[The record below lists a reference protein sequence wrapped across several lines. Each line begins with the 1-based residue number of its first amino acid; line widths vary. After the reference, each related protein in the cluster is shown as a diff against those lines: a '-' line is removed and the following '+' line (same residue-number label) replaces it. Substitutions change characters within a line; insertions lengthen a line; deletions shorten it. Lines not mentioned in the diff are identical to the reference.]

1 MNFSE
6 LAVGDIAIFT
16 QQFNASDFAAFELLS
31 RDSNSLHH
39 NVQYAHESGYPSPI
53 VPIHLTS
60 LPLSRVAGCIFPG
73 KSSLYLKHSVT
84 ALNPVY
90 YDNSLTYSAKIASK
104 SDSARLITI
113 QTICFNKSTSNVAF
127 VAEMSVKSRHDDDE
141 ITLSSDIKYI
151 HSSTKRSIVILGASS
166 SIGSSIALE
175 LAKMNYDLILVYK
188 KDGRIFSDLLSKLN
202 QMRCKHSSIQAD
214 LASSHDLHRLSNFL
228 EQISNNFELHGI
240 IQCACPSIYSPLDL
254 HIKVGY
260 EALKSCVDSILPS
273 LISRQDGII
282 AFISSIATERF
293 QGSSWDSYIM
303 GKTIAD
309 KYLHRISS
317 ENIRYGLRC
326 ISLMPSGVDTDFI
339 NGMDLNRE
347 NLLSPIQVADEFAS
361 KLKESSQSGTLV
373 IENNSTF
380 WKEFGSGNISTIDN
394 NSLKKSS
401 VETEYSKQSSHRS
414 RSDSEIVNGKSVEEK
429 LFETF
434 ARVFD
439 ISPDKLT
446 QSATINNIPEWD
458 SLSHLSLVCEV
469 ESNFSIEL
477 SAQEIQDAL
486 SFKSLRDIIVSK
498 D

>member
-53 VPIHLTS
+53 VPIHLTT

-127 VAEMSVKSRHDDDE
+127 VAEMSVKSRHDDVE

-151 HSSTKRSIVILGASS
+151 PSSTKRSIVVLGASS

-260 EALKSCVDSILPS
+260 EALKSCVDTILPS
-273 LISRQDGII
+273 LICRQDGII
-282 AFISSIATERF
+282 AFITSIATERF

-380 WKEFGSGNISTIDN
+380 WKEFGSSNISTIDN
-394 NSLKKSS
+394 NSLKKNS
-401 VETEYSKQSSHRS
+401 VDTEYSKQSSHRS
-414 RSDSEIVNGKSVEEK
+414 RSDSEIVNGKSVDEE
-429 LFETF
+429 LFEIF

-446 QSATINNIPEWD
+446 QSAAINNIPEWD

>member
-16 QQFNASDFAAFELLS
+16 QQFNASDFAAFKLLS

-214 LASSHDLHRLSNFL
+214 LASTHDLHRLSNFL

-380 WKEFGSGNISTIDN
+380 WKDFGSGNISTIDT

-414 RSDSEIVNGKSVEEK
+414 RSDSRIVNGKSVDEK
-429 LFETF
+429 LFEIF

-446 QSATINNIPEWD
+446 QSAAINNIPEWD

-469 ESNFSIEL
+469 ESNFSIKL

-486 SFKSLRDIIVSK
+486 SFKSLRDIIDSK

>member
-16 QQFNASDFAAFELLS
+16 QKFNVSDFAAFELLS
-31 RDSNSLHH
+31 RDNNSLHH
-39 NVQYAHESGYPSPI
+39 NVQYAQESGYSSPI

-90 YDNSLTYSAKIASK
+90 YDNSLTYSAKITSK
-104 SDSARLITI
+104 GDSTRLITI
-113 QTICFNKSTSNVAF
+113 QNICFNKSTSNVAF
-127 VAEMSVKSRHDDDE
+127 VAEMSVRSRHDDDE
-141 ITLSSDIKYI
+141 ITLLTDIKYI
-151 HSSTKRSIVILGASS
+151 PSSAKKSIVILGASS

-175 LAKMNYDLILVYK
+175 LAKMNYDLILVYN
-188 KDGRIFSDLLSKLN
+188 KDGRIFSDLLFKLN
-202 QMRCKHSSIQAD
+202 QLRCKHSPIQAD
-214 LASSHDLHRLSNFL
+214 LSSSHDLHRLSNFL
-228 EQISNNFELHGI
+228 EHISNSYELHGI

-260 EALKSCVDSILPS
+260 EALKTCVNSILPS
-273 LISRQDGII
+273 LVSRQDGII

-293 QGSSWDSYIM
+293 QGSTWDSYIM
-303 GKTIAD
+303 GKTVAD
-309 KYLHRISS
+309 KYLHRLSS
-317 ENIRYGLRC
+317 EYTRYGLRC

-373 IENNSTF
+373 IENNSTY
-380 WKEFGSGNISTIDN
+380 WKDFGSSNISTIDN
-394 NSLKKSS
+394 SSLMKKT
-401 VETEYSKQSSHRS
+401 VETGYYKQSSNQS
-414 RSDSEIVNGKSVEEK
+414 RSDSEIVNSKSVDEE
-429 LFETF
+429 LFEIF
-434 ARVFD
+434 AKVFD

-446 QSATINNIPEWD
+446 QSAAIENVPEWD
-458 SLSHLSLVCEV
+458 SLNHLSLVCEV
-469 ESNFSIEL
+469 ESSFSIQL

-486 SFKSLRDIIVSK
+486 SFKSLKNIIVSK
-498 D
+498 N

>member
-16 QQFNASDFAAFELLS
+16 QKFTASDYAAFELLS
-31 RDSNSLHH
+31 RDNNSLHH
-39 NVQYAHESGYPSPI
+39 NVQYAQESGYSSPI

-104 SDSARLITI
+104 SDSTRLITI
-113 QTICFNKSTSNVAF
+113 QNICFNKSTSTVAF
-127 VAEMSVKSRHDDDE
+127 VAEMSVRSRHDDDE
-141 ITLSSDIKYI
+141 ITLPSDINYI
-151 HSSTKRSIVILGASS
+151 PSSTKRLIVILGASS

-175 LAKMNYDLILVYK
+175 LAKMNCNLILVYNK
-188 KDGRIFSDLLSKLN
+188 AGRIFSDLLSKLN

-214 LASSHDLHRLSNFL
+214 LSSSHDLHRLSKLL
-228 EQISNNFELHGI
+228 EQTSNSFELNGI
-240 IQCACPSIYSPLDL
+240 IHCACPSIYSPLDL

-260 EALKSCVDSILPS
+260 EALKSCVDSILPG
-273 LISRQDGII
+273 LIARQDGII

-303 GKTIAD
+303 GKTVAD

-317 ENIRYGLRC
+317 EYTRYGLRC
-326 ISLMPSGVDTDFI
+326 ISLMPSAADTDFL

-347 NLLSPIQVADEFAS
+347 NMLSPIQVADEFAS
-361 KLKESSQSGTLV
+361 KLQESSQSGTLV
-373 IENNSTF
+373 IENSSTY
-380 WKEFGSGNISTIDN
+380 WKDFGSSNISPNEN
-394 NSLKKSS
+394 NSFVKNSI
-401 VETEYSKQSSHRS
+401 ETGYSKQSSNRS
-414 RSDSEIVNGKSVEEK
+414 ISNSEIVNDKSVDEE
-429 LFETF
+429 LFEIF

-439 ISPDKLT
+439 ISPDNLT
-446 QSATINNIPEWD
+446 QSAAINNIPEWD
-458 SLSHLSLVCEV
+458 SLNHLSLVCEV
-469 ESNFSIEL
+469 ERKFSIEL
-477 SAQEIQDAL
+477 SGQEIQDAL
-486 SFKSLRDIIVSK
+486 SFKTLKNIIVSK
-498 D
+498 N